1 MFPNQF
7 NSELNDVISLFSR
20 QIILLAPLPFLTA
33 YFTYYID
40 NRYVRPSKKLSLER
54 AVKIDNLLESPDEFN
69 RKTYQQPVLTE
80 NASVVPMC
88 DANDGAI
95 SEVME
100 NLQNEDVPQ
109 DRPLGVHCLLTI
121 NE

>member
-1 MFPNQF
+1 M
-7 NSELNDVISLFSR
+7 
-20 QIILLAPLPFLTA
+20 
-33 YFTYYID
+33 YFTYYIY